1 MALTEAD
8 IQELADSIVHGSEER
23 MVAELFGMLCDSLA
37 GGAMGL
43 ADEAALEQLASANA
57 AKAAE
62 IVAEYADAIDD
73 EARALV
79 ESALLDA
86 SDADEA
92 SLSAVYGQ
100 EAASQAVLRFAGGYS
115 AHFLEI
121 AAQTASGV
129 AEVIRRQNLAMA
141 ERAERLWYEAAGEAV
156 AAFSQGLLPREE
168 CAARAVSRVMAEG
181 METIDYASGVSN
193 QLDVAVRRHVVTQ
206 ASQAGGRM
214 TLDRM
219 EAYGHELVV
228 TSAHYGA
235 RPSHAEWQGKPC
247 AIHGAAEVDGVRYPG
262 LAELT
267 GYGTVGGLKGA
278 NCRHSINPYY
288 PGITPLPE
296 REWPEH
302 EARFG
307 MSSEEYYEA
316 TQRQRELE
324 RRVRKTKREVAGM
337 EQAGVG
343 LESPTYVQK
352 RLTLGRQQAALRDH
366 CARNGLVRQYA
377 RERAYGVKSQ
387 PRALAKEPWKRT
399 ADELLRTPAAERSLR
414 ARGITKKA
422 ARQGIADAMAERG
435 GTLADFATMTAGEQQ
450 SVFRS
455 IVEKL
460 NGTAK
465 ARRGKHAAPRFVPAT
480 TIEEALDFAESN
492 FGVTRSWTMFD
503 KIGLDG
509 SNLINEAVY
518 GVTGV
523 IGSVSLR
530 GIRYQASLGANAVAA
545 YAPSWNGLF
554 FSRSVK
560 GKNARRNMAKMQKSN
575 HDAGWW
581 SSPNELG
588 IVHHEMGHYAHFRLD
603 GANGSTECD
612 RKLESLLSEFRDDAA
627 NGVSVDWDAWGSPG
641 SIDPDVMK
649 RAASNG
655 LSGYALSNT
664 HEMVAEAFAQLYD
677 GNVSDASKKV
687 LKTLLRH
694 ADSIDEPENA
704 LLKRRLER
712 L

>member
-57 AKAAE
+57 AKAAG

-100 EAASQAVLRFAGGYS
+100 EAASQAALRFAGGYS

-141 ERAERLWYEAAGEAV
+141 EHAERLWYEAAGEAV
-156 AAFSQGLLPREE
+156 TAFSQGLLPREE
-168 CAARAVSRVMAEG
+168 CVARAVSRLMAEG
-181 METIDYASGVSN
+181 METVDYASGVSN

-288 PGITPLPE
+288 PGITPLPS

-343 LESPTYVQK
+343 MGSPTYVQK

-377 RERAYGVKSQ
+377 REKAYGVKSQ
-387 PRALAKEPWKRT
+387 PRALAREPWKRT
-399 ADELLRTPAAERSLR
+399 ADELLRTPAAERSLK

-435 GTLADFATMTAGEQQ
+435 GTLADFATMTAGEQRNMLM
-450 SVFRS
+450 SVLRRKKPTEEEAARAARRAAMKPVNDALYNS
-455 IVEKL
+455 QKNYVERHGGVVMRGGDDVERHLDMVEADAAHL
-460 NGTAK
+460 NGIIFLRSDANTSEVLEEVYHFQQEQ
-465 ARRGKHAAPRFVPAT
+465 RGDYSEYDDSIRV
-480 TIEEALDFAESN
+480 L
-492 FGVTRSWTMFD
+492 
-503 KIGLDG
+503 
-509 SNLINEAVY
+509 
-518 GVTGV
+518 
-523 IGSVSLR
+523 LR
-530 GIRYQASLGANAVAA
+530 ERDAQRY
-545 YAPSWNGLF
+545 
-554 FSRSVK
+554 
-560 GKNARRNMAKMQKSN
+560 
-575 HDAGWW
+575 
-581 SSPNELG
+581 
-588 IVHHEMGHYAHFRLD
+588 
-603 GANGSTECD
+603 
-612 RKLESLLSEFRDDAA
+612 LLS
-627 NGVSVDWDAWGSPG
+627 
-641 SIDPDVMK
+641 
-649 RAASNG
+649 
-655 LSGYALSNT
+655 
-664 HEMVAEAFAQLYD
+664 VAERYNIPESETRQTELALEKYLRELKEAGYD
-677 GNVSDASKKV
+677 EG
-687 LKTLLRH
+687 H
-694 ADSIDEPENA
+694 
-704 LLKRRLER
+704 
-712 L
+712 